1 MDNATFHKGKK
12 LIELIKSAGHYIVWL
27 PKYSPDLNPIEKMW
41 STSIT
46 AKGKIVLQAQ
56 ADGIEAIARKV
67 IQMISTEDRIEIT
80 SPKEITLTAGGSQ
93 ILRGGKGV
101 LFKTGGKFEA
111 KVSQHVF
118 SGGRAMSVDYRG
130 LSALKVYNER
140 FSFWRIN

>member
-1 MDNATFHKGKK
+1 
-12 LIELIKSAGHYIVWL
+12 
-27 PKYSPDLNPIEKMW
+27 
-41 STSIT
+41 
-46 AKGKIVLQAQ
+46 
-56 ADGIEAIARKV
+56 
-67 IQMISTEDRIEIT
+67 MISTEDRIEIT

-93 ILRGGKGV
+93 ILLGGKGV

>member
-80 SPKEITLTAGGSQ
+80 LTAGGSQ
-93 ILRGGKGV
+93 ILLGGKGV
-101 LFKTGGKFEA
+101 LFKTGSKFEA

-118 SGGRAMSVDYRG
+118 SGWQKVTISVPALPEFQKKIG
-130 LSALKVYNER
+130 LL
-140 FSFWRIN
+140 